1 MRKERE
7 VLIKKMWEVEIASEV
22 DRELGCGYTASDFG
36 YEDLYDK
43 ELDRLGEELVK
54 TYGVDMNYFEFLMIT
69 GDIEMKLGLLPKD
82 EVPFM

>member
-7 VLIKKMWEVEIASEV
+7 VIIKKMQEVEVASEV

-43 ELDRLGEELVK
+43 ELDRLGEQLVK

-69 GDIEMKLGLLPKD
+69 GDIEMKLSILPKN
-82 EVPFM
+82 EIPFM